1 LAPVGAIGEIWIAG
15 AQVADGYIGEENVDN
30 KFVENPFDNDKNFR
44 RVFRTGDYGRW
55 REDGN
60 LEFLGRRDNLVK
72 IRGFRVEIGEIEY
85 ALKTLEGV
93 ADAAVATWKDAAD
106 SLQISAYVVSKSKLN
121 LADIRQKLS
130 LKLPP
135 QMMPQS
141 LQQIEAL
148 PTTPN
153 GKIDRK
159 HLPPP
164 VWQKSSQPIIPPKN
178 DLEVAICKA
187 FADVLNVAEVSADA
201 NFFEMGGTSISAMQ
215 VVVNLE
221 NSGIKIK
228 YADIF
233 EHPTPQQ
240 LAAVNTGESGNTEEH
255 ENAGLRARKKL
266 NGRHG
271 DLQSLPA
278 MSRGEALQSADI
290 ILTGVTGF
298 FGAHLLKELLKSP
311 KNKICCVVRSKDGDT
326 AEERLLKITAH
337 YFGKSMVD
345 EYADR
350 IKIIDGDI
358 ANSQVFSE
366 LEYVV
371 SPKTTVINCAA
382 IVKHFAEKKRL
393 QAVNV
398 DAVKYLIDCC
408 KRHDCRLVHISTLS
422 AAVKAGEVVYEN
434 TVCPLPP
441 DAVPYVA
448 SKWQAEQLALDA
460 ATNGL
465 KLNIIRL
472 GNLAPRSSDGMFQI
486 NADDNAI
493 MNLIGAVKQL
503 GCYPESLANIRFD
516 FTPVDHAAR
525 DVARL
530 IAVASYPAVYHVFDA
545 NKVAVNEIVDAQKV
559 SDAEFLQ
566 RVRQLPLRQRIFMEY
581 FSAANLCEWD
591 NKWSNSVLEGVTIPN
606 CPYRDCDK

>member
-44 RVFRTGDYGRW
+44 RVFHTGDYGRW

-72 IRGFRVEIGEIEY
+72 IRGFRVEIGEIEC

-93 ADAAVATWKDAAD
+93 SDAAVATFEDANS
-106 SLQISAYVVSKSKLN
+106 SLQIAAYVVGNYKLN
-121 LADIRQKLS
+121 LADIRKKLS

-159 HLPPP
+159 HLPSPI
-164 VWQKSSQPIIPPKN
+164 WQKSSQTIVSPKN
-178 DLEVAICKA
+178 DLEATICKA

-201 NFFEMGGTSISAMQ
+201 NFFEIGGTSISAMQ

-221 NSGIKIK
+221 NLGIKIK

-240 LAAVNTGESGNTEEH
+240 LAVEH
-255 ENAGLRARKKL
+255 GNAGLRARNEL
-266 NGRHG
+266 NGRHEA
-271 DLQSLPA
+271 LQSIPA
-278 MSRGEALQSADI
+278 ISRGEALQSADI
-290 ILTGVTGF
+290 ILTGATGF
-298 FGAHLLKELLKSP
+298 LGAHLLKELLQSQ
-311 KNKICCVVRSKDGDT
+311 KNKIYCVVRSKDGES
-326 AEERLLKITAH
+326 AEERLWKILAH
-337 YFGKSMVD
+337 FFGKSMVD

-358 ANSQVFSE
+358 ANMQVFSE
-366 LEYVV
+366 LETVI
-371 SPKTTVINCAA
+371 SPKTTIIHCAA
-382 IVKHFAEKKRL
+382 IVKHFAEKKML

-408 KRHDCRLVHISTLS
+408 QRHDCCLVHISTLS
-422 AAVKAGEVVYEN
+422 AAVKKGEVVYEN

-441 DAVPYVA
+441 DAVPYAA
-448 SKWQAEQLALDA
+448 SKWQAEQLVLDA
-460 ATNGL
+460 AANGL
-465 KLNIIRL
+465 KVNMIRL

-493 MNLIGAVKQL
+493 KNLIDVVSAV
-503 GCYPESLANIRFD
+503 GCYPESLANMRFD

-525 DVARL
+525 NVARL
-530 IAVASYPAVYHVFDA
+530 IMVAYYPAVYHVFDD
-545 NKVAVNEIVDAQKV
+545 NKVSVDEIVDAQKV

-566 RVRQLPLRQRIFMEY
+566 MVQQLPLRQRIFMEY
-581 FSAANLCEWD
+581 FSAANFCEWD
-591 NKWSNSVLEGVTIPN
+591 NKWSNSVLETVTIPN